1 MRVAVGGFLHETN
14 TFAEAHTTYEDFATP
29 DAWPGIVRGD
39 AIAPAVRGL
48 NLPMAGFLA
57 QAETLGF
64 DLVPTIWASASPSG
78 LVTQSAFESIVD
90 ELVARLAAAGPL
102 DAVFLDLHGAMV
114 CEHVADGDG
123 EIMRRVRE
131 VAGPNATMVVV
142 LDFHANITRQM
153 VETADLLV
161 TYRTYPHVD
170 MEQTGRRAAALL
182 VAAASRPY
190 KAFRKLPYLIPLH
203 WQSTLAEPMAS
214 LMAIVED
221 VEQTP
226 GVTSVALAAG
236 FSLADFDECGPAV
249 VVYGDDREAV
259 DASADRLEQAFLERE
274 PAFAGELLAPS
285 GALERAR
292 SVLGTVLLADTQDNP
307 GAGATSDTVGILRA
321 MIDAH
326 VPDGVIAVIC
336 DPEAAAAAHAAGEGA
351 DITIGLGAKSPRST
365 EESVVATYRVERLG
379 DGNFVGTGPFYS
391 GCRMQLGPM
400 AQLRVGGVRIV
411 VSSRRQQA
419 ADQAMLRH
427 VGIDPASHKIVA
439 LKSSV
444 HFRADFAPFAK
455 QILIVVAPGENV
467 ADPERLAYSRLR
479 RGVRI
484 QPLGRAFAPPEGE
497 R

>member
-1 MRVAVGGFLHETN
+1 MRVAIGGFLHETN
-14 TFAEAHTTYEDFATP
+14 TFAEAHTTYEDFAAP
-29 DAWPGIVRGD
+29 DAWPGIVRAD
-39 AIAPAVRGL
+39 EIAPAVRGL

-78 LVTQSAFESIVD
+78 LVTQSAFETIVD
-90 ELVARLAAAGPL
+90 ELVERLAAAGRV

-114 CEHVADGDG
+114 CEHIDDGDG
-123 EIMRRVRE
+123 EIIRRVRKA
-131 VAGPNATMVVV
+131 AGPDATIVVA
-142 LDFHANITRQM
+142 LDFHANITRLM

-170 MEQTGRRAAALL
+170 MEETGRRAASLL
-182 VAAASRPY
+182 ADASSRSY

-214 LMAIVED
+214 MMAIVED
-221 VEQTP
+221 AERAP
-226 GVTSVALAAG
+226 GITSAALAAG

-249 VVYGDDREAV
+249 VVYGPDRNAV
-259 DASADRLEQAFLERE
+259 DASADRLERSFLDRE
-274 PAFAGELLAPS
+274 PAFAGELLEPAE
-285 GALERAR
+285 AIKRAR
-292 SVLGTVLLADTQDNP
+292 AVDGTVLLADTQDNP

-321 MIDAH
+321 MVEAR
-326 VPDGVIAVIC
+326 VPDGVVAVIC

-351 DITIGLGAKSPRST
+351 DITIALGAKSARST
-365 EESVVATYRVERLG
+365 EESVVATFRVERLG

-400 AQLRVGGVRIV
+400 AQLRIGGIRIV

-419 ADQAMLRH
+419 ADRAMLRH
-427 VGIDPASHKIVA
+427 VGIDPARHQIVA

-444 HFRADFAPFAK
+444 HFRADFAPLAK
-455 QILIVVAPGENV
+455 QILTVVAPGENI
-467 ADPERLAYSRLR
+467 ADPERLGYSRLR

-484 QPLGRAFAPPEGE
+484 QPLGRAFEPREGG

>member
-14 TFAEAHTTYEDFATP
+14 TFAEAHTTYEDFAAP
-29 DAWPGIVRGD
+29 DAWPGIVRAD
-39 AIAPAVRGL
+39 EIAPAVRGL

-78 LVTQSAFESIVD
+78 LVTQSAFETIVD
-90 ELVARLAAAGPL
+90 ELVERLAAAGRV

-114 CEHVADGDG
+114 CEHIDDGDG
-123 EIMRRVRE
+123 EIIRRVRKA
-131 VAGPNATMVVV
+131 AGPDATIVVA
-142 LDFHANITRQM
+142 LDFHANITRLM

-170 MEQTGRRAAALL
+170 MEETGRRAASLL
-182 VAAASRPY
+182 ADASSRPY

-214 LMAIVED
+214 MMAIVED
-221 VEQTP
+221 AERAP
-226 GVTSVALAAG
+226 GITSAALAAG

-249 VVYGDDREAV
+249 VVYGDDRNAV
-259 DASADRLEQAFLERE
+259 DASADRLERSFLERE
-274 PAFAGELLAPS
+274 PAFAGELLEPAE
-285 GALERAR
+285 AIKRAR
-292 SVLGTVLLADTQDNP
+292 AVDGTVLLADTQDNP

-321 MIDAH
+321 MVEAR
-326 VPDGVIAVIC
+326 VPDGVVAVIC

-351 DITIGLGAKSPRST
+351 DITIALGAKSARST
-365 EESVVATYRVERLG
+365 EESVVATFHVERLG

-400 AQLRVGGVRIV
+400 AQLRIGEIRVV

-419 ADQAMLRH
+419 ADRAMLRH
-427 VGIDPASHKIVA
+427 VGIDPARHQIVA

-444 HFRADFAPFAK
+444 HFRADFAPLAK
-455 QILIVVAPGENV
+455 QILIVVAPGENI
-467 ADPERLAYSRLR
+467 ADPERLGYSRLR

-484 QPLGRAFAPPEGE
+484 QPLGRAFEPREGE